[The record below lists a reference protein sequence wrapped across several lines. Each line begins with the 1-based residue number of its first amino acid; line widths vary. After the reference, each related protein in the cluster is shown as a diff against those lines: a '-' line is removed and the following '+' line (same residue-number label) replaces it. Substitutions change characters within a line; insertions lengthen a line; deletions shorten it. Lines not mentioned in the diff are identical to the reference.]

1 MQPNL
6 STALNHHVD
15 IRSTQSVGIARQ
27 DTSMAN
33 YIGNVSS
40 TAEILPIQSE
50 RTIAIQA
57 DSIALHRQL
66 NDVKANKICE
76 MLGNEVLNS
85 NITPDMINHLLQGDN
100 NNINA
105 VLTSFSLLNKEEIT
119 PALIKHVAKTI
130 STASEASKEVASK
143 ALSKELQNI
152 LAKLPNQAHT
162 LQQRFLSEYVIPAIK
177 AKLNETYT
185 DSQLKSMVGLSPEQF
200 VDDKTLVDHF
210 LTSSLLQGKTARFD
224 NAIQSYQK
232 HNLWE
237 DKNACL
243 EQGFRALEEHIETI
257 RLNVPTDPKV
267 AQSSEQKTPEK
278 PSATPRK
285 IPLSSAAPQQSD
297 DVDGVPY
304 QTSSQTSAPIINN
317 YYITNNYACPHCIC
331 KVSDTP
337 SRYGSV
343 ATTVNIDS
351 AASFQA
357 APSKTIAQK
366 TATPAAETPTT
377 YRTELHVQLSGDG
390 KIVKQDSPTPP
401 NNATQVDDSAS
412 QQPALK
418 DKSSGETSESTEP
431 QTGVNE
437 AILLQSNQEKEAPE
451 LPPRHQ
457 MGGYTRTMDGK
468 WLPNTQQT
476 APFVITSGGFNQST
490 NPVGRLQ
497 YSASDS
503 KVESAKP
510 TDQQLIAA
518 QRQRAVDGIDS
529 QSLEEQV
536 TQQTDHLFDAQI
548 QPNSHSHL
556 VDAAK
561 QVATELSNM
570 LDVANRSAMVL
581 KDTSLAA
588 EQATRQLDTQQSL
601 DDKGK
606 PAVQSKAS
614 FPLSSHASGIYH
626 AKVAQV
632 VEEQPTATVV
642 IEKESAE
649 PVGALPIHD
658 TETTEKKADSD
669 VTKKK
674 YRWQVN
680 TDNRVYTTSG
690 GQARDL
696 SQKKRYIGDDQ
707 RFKLGNGS

>member
-1 MQPNL
+1 MPTISP
-6 STALNHHVD
+6 STTMRSTVEHRSNIQANESTHTLLNVMNGALN
-15 IRSTQSVGIARQ
+15 
-27 DTSMAN
+27 
-33 YIGNVSS
+33 IGDSS
-40 TAEILPIQSE
+40 PIQMGKRINFFAS
-50 RTIAIQA
+50 
-57 DSIALHRQL
+57 SKVLHREL
-66 NDVKANKICE
+66 DSAKANNLFTLLK
-76 MLGNEVLNS
+76 NS
-85 NITPDMINHLLQGDN
+85 SDNLVAKYHLTPDMIVNVLREDK

-105 VLTSFSLLNKEEIT
+105 VLTSFSLLSKDEI
-119 PALIKHVAKTI
+119 PSSVLN
-130 STASEASKEVASK
+130 S
-143 ALSKELQNI
+143 
-152 LAKLPNQAHT
+152 LAKNIAVMSKSSAEVSSKTLSSELFNLLPKFESK
-162 LQQRFLSEYVIPAIK
+162 LQTRFLSEYVTPAIK

-185 DSQLKSMVGLSPEQF
+185 DSQLKQMAGLDSAQQI
-200 VDDKTLVDHF
+200 DDTTLVNHF
-210 LTSSLLQGKTARFD
+210 LNPTLVQEKLTGFERGVKSSQELKSWS
-224 NAIQSYQK
+224 N
-232 HNLWE
+232 
-237 DKNACL
+237 KNYRLNQCF
-243 EQGFRALEEHIETI
+243 QNLEEHIEI
-257 RLNVPTDPKV
+257 ILVNKLSV
-267 AQSSEQKTPEK
+267 
-278 PSATPRK
+278 PSADHAPVQMKPKATRQEQPT
-285 IPLSSAAPQQSD
+285 LLTNPQQSD

-412 QQPALK
+412 HQPALK

-457 MGGYTRTMDGK
+457 MGGYTRTIDGK

-601 DDKGK
+601 DDKEK

-649 PVGALPIHD
+649 PVGAQPIHY